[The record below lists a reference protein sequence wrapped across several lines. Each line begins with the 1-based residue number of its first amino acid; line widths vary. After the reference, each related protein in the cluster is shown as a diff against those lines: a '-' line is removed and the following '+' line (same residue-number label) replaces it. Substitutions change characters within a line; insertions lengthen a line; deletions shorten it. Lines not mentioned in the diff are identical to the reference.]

1 MGIEFEIVAGM
12 LAVRGGACLG
22 MIHHIDFTPAGV
34 LVDFTDSDG
43 DPSEVI
49 LNPARIMVA

>member
-1 MGIEFEIVAGM
+1 MTIDFEIIGNL

-22 MIHHIDFTPAGV
+22 WIHHLHFTPAGV
-34 LVDFTDSDG
+34 LVDFTDSNG

-49 LNPARIMVA
+49 LNPERIMVA